1 MVKKNFIIGNEQ
13 GSAIVF
19 ALLILVAVT
28 ILGISSTNTSVIEF
42 KIVGN
47 ERIYQ
52 RDFYIA
58 DSAWKYGAYWLDVK
72 SKAPSII
79 NTDPSFTAEQLKI
92 VRNFGDAA
100 VDDLNDNFI
109 DGTNDGAIDSI
120 PYWYNVQY
128 DKNQT
133 VPGSGMNYRKFS
145 YIVKSNANKKQGI
158 EVRVVK
164 IFKIGY

>member
-1 MVKKNFIIGNEQ
+1 MVEKNFITGNEQ

-19 ALLILVAVT
+19 ALLILAVVS
-28 ILGISSTNTSVIEF
+28 ILGISSINTSDIEL
-42 KIVGN
+42 KIVSN
-47 ERIYQ
+47 ERLYQ

-72 SKAPSII
+72 PRAPSQI
-79 NTDPSFTAEQLKI
+79 NTDSSFTAEQLKI
-92 VRNFGDAA
+92 VRNFGDAS
-100 VDDLNDNFI
+100 VDDLNDDYI

-133 VPGSGMNYRKFS
+133 IPGSGLNYRNFS
-145 YIVKSNANKKQGI
+145 YIVKSNANKKQEI
-158 EVRVVK
+158 EVRVAK
-164 IFKIGY
+164 IYKIGY